1 MLRNILKIFI
11 GTLLFSV
18 LALGAL
24 LYYLLP
30 RLPSIETLK
39 DIHLQVPLK
48 VYSRDS
54 SLLAEFGE
62 TRRAPMQLKD
72 LPQTLINAVLA
83 AEDDRF
89 FRHPGVDW
97 RGILRAAIQLLLTGE
112 KIQGGSTITMQVARN
127 FF

>member
-1 MLRNILKIFI
+1 MLRVILKISL

-24 LYYLLP
+24 LSYLLP

-48 VYSRDS
+48 VYSRDL

-62 TRRAPMQLKD
+62 TRRAPMQLTD
-72 LPQTLINAVLA
+72 LPQTLISAVLA

-97 RGILRAAIQLLLTGE
+97 RGILRAAIQLLVTGE
-112 KIQGGSTITMQVARN
+112 KI
-127 FF
+127 